1 MVRRSDGRWQQ
12 SVTDIDAFGRRKTK
26 YFYGKTKSE
35 LLQKIAAYNAEAA
48 GRKRGVTFQTLADGW
63 WEEAEPA
70 LAPNTT
76 KGYKAAMRRAAGH
89 FGTAYAQELRPV
101 DVSRFI
107 KTFCKETNAAEK
119 TARNQL
125 SVISLILSWGV
136 DHGYL
141 DTNVAREVSVPKGL
155 PKRKVE
161 MPSSEDIRRVKE
173 NTDLPFG
180 MFAYWAMYTGLRHG
194 ELLALHGK
202 M

>member
-107 KTFCKETNAAEK
+107 KTFCKESNAAEK

-173 NTDLPFG
+173 SSCS
-180 MFAYWAMYTGLRHG
+180 
-194 ELLALHGK
+194 
-202 M
+202 

>member
-76 KGYKAAMRRAAGH
+76 KGYRLPCGAPPGTSAPRMRR
-89 FGTAYAQELRPV
+89 
-101 DVSRFI
+101 
-107 KTFCKETNAAEK
+107 
-119 TARNQL
+119 
-125 SVISLILSWGV
+125 
-136 DHGYL
+136 
-141 DTNVAREVSVPKGL
+141 
-155 PKRKVE
+155 
-161 MPSSEDIRRVKE
+161 SSGRW
-173 NTDLPFG
+173 T
-180 MFAYWAMYTGLRHG
+180 
-194 ELLALHGK
+194 
-202 M
+202 

>member
-76 KGYKAAMRRAAGH
+76 KGDRSSRR
-89 FGTAYAQELRPV
+89 RV
-101 DVSRFI
+101 RFTPLCAWLI
-107 KTFCKETNAAEK
+107 SEVI
-119 TARNQL
+119 R
-125 SVISLILSWGV
+125 VISVG
-136 DHGYL
+136 
-141 DTNVAREVSVPKGL
+141 VPKRSNSFQL
-155 PKRKVE
+155 
-161 MPSSEDIRRVKE
+161 RV
-173 NTDLPFG
+173 L
-180 MFAYWAMYTGLRHG
+180 M
-194 ELLALHGK
+194 
-202 M
+202 